1 MELQTAA
8 INRSDYFSLLA
19 VWEYRDRR
27 WKLLQ
32 MTRLSEAICLWQAN
46 NQQRLVF
53 PTDINPNRVRSITGR
68 KNWGEQVNELTCST
82 ISNREQALKLI
93 HKKPGINAD
102 TLALELGIGVSAIR
116 KHLRKLQLQRRIYY
130 CLSKQDKTRL
140 YYPGI
145 APSETKIKKTSLS
158 LSSHPALGRIPP
170 VKVYFVDPKLLVAHS
185 GKSKNFSC

>member
-130 CLSKQDKTRL
+130 CLSN
-140 YYPGI
+140 P
-145 APSETKIKKTSLS
+145 ALS
-158 LSSHPALGRIPP
+158 L
-170 VKVYFVDPKLLVAHS
+170 
-185 GKSKNFSC
+185 